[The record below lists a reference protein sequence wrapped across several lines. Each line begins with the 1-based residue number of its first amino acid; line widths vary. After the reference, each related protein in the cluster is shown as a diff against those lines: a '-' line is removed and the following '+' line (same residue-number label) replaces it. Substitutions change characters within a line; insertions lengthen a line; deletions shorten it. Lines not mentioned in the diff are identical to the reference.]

1 MPVIRQ
7 THRPSSIS
15 SWSVN
20 NLSKQSLF
28 SVFSTNQGFGNHF
41 CPSMYGKVIE
51 NDSKFWFKLFQKTF
65 WENNT
70 RTTHTKC
77 KSWFD
82 EIFFVLSESLKGY
95 ILDDDFHFILLLK
108 PTLER
113 QWTEVFSD
121 RVCSKKIRGDQ
132 LGHGCRRQFSC
143 TSRYHLEFIH
153 YNRWFPSSNLTRI
166 MVNNES
172 ESCKRLLLRWILII
186 VNIM

>member
-1 MPVIRQ
+1 M
-7 THRPSSIS
+7 
-15 SWSVN
+15 
-20 NLSKQSLF
+20 
-28 SVFSTNQGFGNHF
+28 
-41 CPSMYGKVIE
+41 
-51 NDSKFWFKLFQKTF
+51 FQKTF

-70 RTTHTKC
+70 RTTHTKG

-108 PTLER
+108 PTLEH

-143 TSRYHLEFIH
+143 TSRYHLDFIQ
-153 YNRWFPSSNLTRI
+153 YKIWFPSSNLTRI
-166 MVNNES
+166 MVYNQS
-172 ESCKRLLLRWILII
+172 ESSKRLFLRWILII